1 MSGPVRLLIV
11 SHSCVLPINRRIY
24 EVLAR
29 QTDFVIHLLLP
40 SHYTSDF
47 DGRRLHLTQPQV
59 PGIETSVGRTI
70 LTGHGSSYMYLS
82 GLRRAIREFHP
93 DVLFLDE
100 EPWSL
105 AALQTLICLRGKEA
119 RLTFYT
125 KQNLRLSLPP
135 PFRQIQS
142 WAFRRATLALA
153 ISQEAVEI
161 LRWKAYTGP
170 VEILPH
176 GVDLELFRPGEG
188 DRVRAEKGL
197 RGLVFGYFGR
207 LVPEKGVRDLV
218 EAALRFLGDGGQK
231 AATFFIV
238 GSGPERDW
246 LTQRVAGSPYAGRFV
261 FREKVSHDAV
271 GESLAACDVVVLP
284 SRTVPRWKEQFGR
297 VIIEALACGVPV
309 IGSDSGEIP
318 VLIEKIGGGLVFPEG
333 DAAALADQMEVLWR
347 DPALR
352 RSLAERGR
360 STVVTK
366 YSMDAVAR
374 TLREGLLRAAGHV
387 L

>member
-1 MSGPVRLLIV
+1 MSGPVRLLII
-11 SHSCVLPINRRIY
+11 SHSCVLPINRRVY

-29 QTDFVIHLLLP
+29 ESDFAIHLLLP

-47 DGRRLHLTQPQV
+47 DGRRIHLAEREV

-70 LTGHGSSYMYLS
+70 LTGHGSSYVYLS
-82 GLRRAIREFHP
+82 GLRRAIREFRP

-105 AALQTLICLRGKEA
+105 AALQALMCLRRRET
-119 RLTFYT
+119 RLAFYT
-125 KQNLRLSLPP
+125 KQNLRLGLPP

-142 WAFRRATLALA
+142 WAFRRTALAFA

-161 LRWKAYTGP
+161 LRWKGYAGP

-176 GVDLELFRPGEG
+176 GVDVKSFLPSGGSQIRTQE
-188 DRVRAEKGL
+188 GL
-197 RGLVFGYFGR
+197 RGFVFGYYGR
-207 LVPEKGVRDLV
+207 LVPEKGVRDFV
-218 EAALRFLGDGGQK
+218 EAALRFLAGK
-231 AATFFIV
+231 ERRVATFFIV
-238 GSGPERDW
+238 GSGPEREW
-246 LTQRVAGSPYAGRFV
+246 LARRVGATPWADHFV

-271 GESLAACDVVVLP
+271 GEALAASDVVVVP

-318 VLIEKIGGGLVFPEG
+318 VLIEKTGGGLTFPES
-333 DAAALADQMEVLWR
+333 DSEAFAERMEALWR

-352 RSLAERGR
+352 QDLAEKGR
-360 STVVTK
+360 SSVLAN
-366 YSMDAVAR
+366 YSLEAVAAQ
-374 TLREGLLRAAGHV
+374 LREALLKAAGRSR
-387 L
+387 